1 MTGTRTEGG
10 PTAAGDLGDVAAIMR
25 DRGSARE
32 AATTFSGSTGDIVR
46 RLKELGFHTAH
57 KTQVGEIAD
66 LLFGTA
72 VRPRPTA
79 HRRIS
84 DDQYELLSRAY
95 ALCKAYGY
103 TMEEI
108 AAYVRGEMS
117 REEVRAHLER
127 GLALLD
133 SVEKLATIP
142 GIVGDPTPDPGLGPD

>member
-1 MTGTRTEGG
+1 MSGMSTETEQPVGG
-10 PTAAGDLGDVAAIMR
+10 GLGDVAAIMR
-25 DRGSARE
+25 DRGAARE
-32 AATTFSGSTGDIVR
+32 SATSFSGSTGDIVR

-84 DDQYELLSRAY
+84 DDQFELLSRAY

-108 AAYVRGEMS
+108 ADYIRGDLDRAEI
-117 REEVRAHLER
+117 RAHLER

-133 SVEKLATIP
+133 SVEQLASIP
-142 GIVGDPTPDPGLGPD
+142 GIVGEPAPEPGTGPE